1 MVGLDHR
8 GFDVNEVPQEEDI
21 GCPLQLPVIY
31 QVQGEKIVKQSV
43 QVKAKSPRRA
53 SLPSM
58 ILRENTRSCSA
69 DRVAW

>member
-8 GFDVNEVPQEEDI
+8 GFNVNEVPQEEDI

-31 QVQGEKIVKQSV
+31 QVQGEKILKQSV
-43 QVKAKSPRRA
+43 QVKANSRTA

-58 ILRENTRSCSA
+58 ILRENIRSCSA